1 MAVYKSSS
9 GKVYTLG
16 AQLGTGGEGIVSEIQ
31 GENSKV
37 AKIYKADRFKTDQDR
52 FTMERKLKAMLDMNI
67 SVYVDGKLR
76 LAWPLDILYE
86 NGSMVGFVMPKI
98 NSKYKIFDV
107 QRVEMAEKIYPNYT
121 WKYAV
126 QFAYNLSVA
135 VKYVHDKNIVIGDF
149 NQNNISIDILP
160 HSIHKILLVQFI

>member
-86 NGSMVGFVMPKI
+86 NGSMV
-98 NSKYKIFDV
+98 
-107 QRVEMAEKIYPNYT
+107 
-121 WKYAV
+121 
-126 QFAYNLSVA
+126 QF
-135 VKYVHDKNIVIGDF
+135 
-149 NQNNISIDILP
+149 
-160 HSIHKILLVQFI
+160 